1 MIFLCG
7 RVFFYIVIEFDYI
20 MIIKILNLYNCLN
33 MNKTSILVCLYLDN
47 YTNKWLVTNLLFI
60 KPFRFKKT

>member
-1 MIFLCG
+1 
-7 RVFFYIVIEFDYI
+7 

-47 YTNKWLVTNLLFI
+47 YTNKWLVTTLLFI
-60 KPFRFKKT
+60 KPFRFKKPNRLPSFLSSKKF

>member
-1 MIFLCG
+1 
-7 RVFFYIVIEFDYI
+7 
-20 MIIKILNLYNCLN
+20 